1 MIRSW
6 LYDYRI
12 NICCIT
18 WVKGNCWRLNATK
31 IWQIGHSFCL
41 SHAHYTIYI
50 INACMYSVLI
60 FHWDKHTDWSAD
72 MQRLLKAHQRNG
84 LPLTFRSIKW
94 CVCVSVSIW
103 AQRGKQAMRT
113 SRQTRE
119 RASEPKIK
127 GAAHPNVT
135 LYVNQTSIAGISNY
149 WWEEKRQNDV
159 VCLWPVQQPRQASWG
174 LSSPCNKQ
182 FTQLKT
188 WCHTHTHKSVA
199 RTWHTG

>member
-1 MIRSW
+1 MHVCTVSLSSTGTSTPIGVLTCNVCSKLIREM
-6 LYDYRI
+6 DCR
-12 NICCIT
+12 
-18 WVKGNCWRLNATK
+18 
-31 IWQIGHSFCL
+31 
-41 SHAHYTIYI
+41 SHFDQ
-50 INACMYSVLI
+50 S
-60 FHWDKHTDWSAD
+60 
-72 MQRLLKAHQRNG
+72 NG
-84 LPLTFRSIKW
+84 V

-174 LSSPCNKQ
+174 FSSPCNKQ

>member
-1 MIRSW
+1 MTNWS
-6 LYDYRI
+6 
-12 NICCIT
+12 
-18 WVKGNCWRLNATK
+18 
-31 IWQIGHSFCL
+31 QFL
-41 SHAHYTIYI
+41 SLTRTLHHIYHK
-50 INACMYSVLI
+50 CMYV
-60 FHWDKHTDWSAD
+60 
-72 MQRLLKAHQRNG
+72 QCPY
-84 LPLTFRSIKW
+84 LPLGQAHRLECWHATSAQSSSEKWTAAHISINQMV

-174 LSSPCNKQ
+174 LLSPCNKQ